1 MHILLDLSKKD
12 LVHLALFD
20 ADSIEHKT
28 YPGQNRELLLC
39 LEQFLHEKNLSK
51 KDVHGIMVVV
61 GSGGFTS
68 TRIAVV
74 VANSFTYVWGIPVL
88 AITLDQVNIVQQLIP
103 ALITQPKGQYISATY
118 SAEANIG
125 KGKMVLGD

>member
-1 MHILLDLSKKD
+1 MYLLFNLSQKD
-12 LVHLALFD
+12 LIHFAFFD
-20 ADSIEHKT
+20 AESIEYKT

-39 LEQFLHEKNLSK
+39 FDEFLLEKKLSK
-51 KDVHGIMVVV
+51 KDVQGIMVVV

-74 VANSFTYVWGIPVL
+74 VANAFAYVLGIPVL
-88 AITLDQVNIVQQLIP
+88 AITVDQIASVQQLIP
-103 ALITQPKGQYISATY
+103 TLRFQPKGQYISASY

-125 KGKMVLGD
+125 